1 MLNCVNGRTPLF
13 LGVENCL
20 LEVMH
25 DGELITALLE
35 GFDVFVGVE
44 KIDFDRGLQI
54 VEIVVAVLTLLI
66 GALNSE
72 VVEFGVLV
80 QGLVL
85 AGFIRETLLEVG

>member
-72 VVEFGVLV
+72 FGVLV